1 MSVGIHQ
8 FLFYLHVACGSV
20 GLVVF
25 WLPML
30 SKKGSP
36 FHKTFGK
43 VFTYG
48 MFAVSISGVIMSM
61 IVLIDPI
68 GIRAPDAALDGPALQ
83 QLAERARRSSAF
95 LLMLSLLVFTNVK
108 HSLLVLKAKQDRQI
122 LRSVNHIASI
132 SLLLLSGMAI
142 GYYGLTSGSAL
153 FTIFSILSIVSSA
166 NLFFYIFK
174 RNIKKREWLI
184 EHLSN
189 IIGAGI
195 GAYTAFFAFGGRRF
209 LAEIFTG
216 QLQVVPWILPGVVGG
231 IAIAYLS
238 KRYRLQYQVV

>member
-1 MSVGIHQ
+1 MLVGIHQ

-36 FHKTFGK
+36 FHKTLGK

-48 MFAVSISGVIMSM
+48 MFAVSISGIIMSFM
-61 IVLIDPI
+61 VLVDPI
-68 GIRAPDAALDGPALQ
+68 AIRAPNTELDGQALQ
-83 QLAERARRSSAF
+83 QLTDQARREGVF
-95 LLMLSLLVFTNVK
+95 LLMLSVLVFTNVK
-108 HSLLVLKAKQDRQI
+108 HSLLVLKAKQKRQI
-122 LRSVNHIASI
+122 LRSFHHLASI
-132 SLLLLSGMAI
+132 ALLLLTGLTT
-142 GYYGLTSGSAL
+142 GYYGFSTGNTL
-153 FTIFSILSIVSSA
+153 FIVFSILCIISSG
-166 NLFFYIFK
+166 NLFFYVFK
-174 RNIKKREWLI
+174 KNIKKREWLI
-184 EHLSN
+184 EHLGN

-216 QLQVVPWILPGVVGG
+216 QLQVLPWVLPGVVGG

-238 KRYRLQYQVV
+238 RRYRVQYKVV

>member
-1 MSVGIHQ
+1 MLSGIHQ
-8 FLFYLHVACGSV
+8 FLFYLHVTCGAV

-36 FHKTFGK
+36 FHKSFGK
-43 VFTYG
+43 AFSYG

-61 IVLIDPI
+61 MVLIDPI
-68 GIRAPDAALDGPALQ
+68 AIRAPDTELDGQALQ
-83 QLAERARRSSAF
+83 QLVERARRTSAF
-95 LLMLSLLVFTNVK
+95 LLMLSLLVFANVK
-108 HSLLVLKAKQDRQI
+108 HSLLVLNAKQDRQI
-122 LRSVNHIASI
+122 LKSYSHLASI
-132 SLLLLSGMAI
+132 LLLLVTGIVI
-142 GYYGLTSGSAL
+142 GYFGFSSGNTL
-153 FTIFSILSIVSSA
+153 FIIFSILCIVSSS

-174 RNIKKREWLI
+174 KSIKKREWLI
-184 EHLSN
+184 EHLGN

-238 KRYRLQYQVV
+238 KRYRVQYKVA

>member
-1 MSVGIHQ
+1 MFSEIHQ
-8 FLFYLHVACGSV
+8 ILFYLHVVVGSIA
-20 GLVVF
+20 LVVF
-25 WLPML
+25 WLPMV

-43 VFTYG
+43 VFSYG
-48 MFAVSISGVIMSM
+48 MFAVSISGIIMSM
-61 IVLIDPI
+61 MVLIDPAMVREI
-68 GIRAPDAALDGPALQ
+68 DAGLDEQTQQ

-108 HSLLVLKAKQDRQI
+108 HSLLVLKAKQDRAI
-122 LRSVNHIASI
+122 LRSVSHIVSI
-132 SLLLLSGMAI
+132 SLLLLTGIAI
-142 GYYGLTSGSAL
+142 GYFGFTSGNTL
-153 FTIFSILSIVSSA
+153 FIVFSILCIVSSG
-166 NLFFYIFK
+166 NLFFYVFK
-174 RNIKKREWLI
+174 KSIKKREWLI
-184 EHLSN
+184 EHLGN

-231 IAIAYLS
+231 MAIAYLS
-238 KRYRLQYQVV
+238 KKYRVQYRVV

>member
-1 MSVGIHQ
+1 MLSGIHQ

-43 VFTYG
+43 VFSYG
-48 MFAVSISGVIMSM
+48 MFAVAISGIVMSVM
-61 IVLIDPI
+61 VLIDPAA
-68 GIRAPDAALDGPALQ
+68 IRAPDPELNEQAIQ
-83 QLAERARRSSAF
+83 QFSERARQTSAF

-108 HSLLVLKAKQDRQI
+108 HSLLVLKAKQDRRI
-122 LRSVNHIASI
+122 LKNFNHIASI
-132 SLLLLSGMAI
+132 SLLLLIGLSI
-142 GYYGLTSGSAL
+142 GYFGFTSGNTL
-153 FTIFSILSIVSSA
+153 FIVFSILCIISSG
-166 NLFFYIFK
+166 NLFFYVFK
-174 RNIKKREWLI
+174 KNIKKREWLI
-184 EHLSN
+184 EHLGN

-231 IAIAYLS
+231 IAITYLS
-238 KRYRLQYQVV
+238 KKYRNQYRVV